1 MGTRLL
7 SILTKTADNDL
18 QSLERSEKTRV
29 TSPGMI
35 EPIRFEAKNRSRSLN
50 SLVGAHDGF

>member
-18 QSLERSEKTRV
+18 QSLERSEK